1 MAKISELVK
10 TYKLLNDPNAP
21 DWNVKFIGATILA
34 LVVIAAAGAALWS
47 ANRGDDAP
55 ANAPAATTG
64 SAAEPGDATSC
75 DATEVA
81 EEMAR
86 LGTTSLPKGHVLPS
100 GCMVA

>member
-21 DWNVKFIGATILA
+21 DWNVKFIGATIVA
-34 LVVIAAAGAALWS
+34 LVVIAAAGAALWH
-47 ANRGDDAP
+47 ANRGGDAP
-55 ANAPAATTG
+55 ATAPAATTG
-64 SAAEPGDATSC
+64 SEPGDATSC

-86 LGTTSLPKGHVLPS
+86 LGTTSLPKGHVLPG
-100 GCMVA
+100 GCVIG